1 VTVNDARQLKGWP
14 YELFILLVSIL
25 SVVNLI
31 VVAIWS
37 LAPGGLGSAGE
48 VIVLMDLVVTPIFLF
63 DFLFR
68 LLSAPSRATYFVRG
82 FGWLD
87 LAATFPL
94 LRLLRVVAIIR
105 VARAMNAYGRMRVAE
120 SLDDARAVTT
130 FLLTAFMVLVVVE
143 VAGASI
149 FAAEMGAPN
158 ANIVNAGDAIWWG
171 LVTITTVGY
180 GDEYPV
186 TAAGRVIGT
195 FLLIAGIALFS
206 VLTGFIANAFLTP
219 RRLRSARRLHGEQA
233 TAFDELRQML
243 VEQDRRSDEM
253 RRKLDD
259 LERTYRLIQA
269 DSSTESTE
277 QG

>member
-1 VTVNDARQLKGWP
+1 
-14 YELFILLVSIL
+14 
-25 SVVNLI
+25 
-31 VVAIWS
+31 
-37 LAPGGLGSAGE
+37 
-48 VIVLMDLVVTPIFLF
+48 
-63 DFLFR
+63 
-68 LLSAPSRATYFVRG
+68 
-82 FGWLD
+82 
-87 LAATFPL
+87 
-94 LRLLRVVAIIR
+94 
-105 VARAMNAYGRMRVAE
+105 
-120 SLDDARAVTT
+120 
-130 FLLTAFMVLVVVE
+130 MVLVVVE

>member
-37 LAPGGLGSAGE
+37 LAPSGMGSAGE
-48 VIVLMDLVVTPIFLF
+48 VILLMDLVVTPIFLF

-68 LLSAPSRATYFVRG
+68 LLSAPSGATYFVRG

-87 LAATFPL
+87 LAATFPV

-120 SLDDARAVTT
+120 SLDDARALTT

-186 TAAGRVIGT
+186 TSAGRVIGS

-219 RRLRSARRLHGEQA
+219 RRLRSARRLEGEQA